1 MLKLWG
7 RMTSVNVQKVVFA
20 LGECGVPYKR
30 AEAGGAFGV
39 VDTPEYQAMNPNRL
53 VPVLVDD
60 DLVLWESN
68 AIVRYLAA
76 RYAPARLWPE
86 DPGARALADRWM
98 DWQQTVLNPA
108 LGPAFHGLV
117 RTAPEKRD
125 AAAIEASRAKT
136 EKALEILDAHLAGRE
151 WLAGEGFGMA
161 ECVVGASVHRW
172 LNMPIAREP
181 RANVE
186 RWYATVFARR
196 AAKEALPL
204 PIA

>member
-1 MLKLWG
+1 MITLYG

-20 LGECGVPYKR
+20 LGECGVAFER
-30 AEAGGAFGV
+30 QDAGGAFGV
-39 VDTPEYQAMNPNRL
+39 VDTESYGEMNPNRL
-53 VPVLVDD
+53 VPVLVDG

-76 RYAPARLWPE
+76 RYAPDRLWPSE
-86 DPGARALADRWM
+86 PGSRALADRWM

-125 AAAIEASRAKT
+125 AAAIEASRART
-136 EKALEILDAHLAGRE
+136 EKALEILDAHLAGRK
-151 WLAGEGFGMA
+151 WLAGDDFGMA

-172 LNMPIAREP
+172 LNMPVSRETRP
-181 RANVE
+181 NVE
-186 RWYATVFARR
+186 GWYARLFARP
-196 AAKEALPL
+196 AAVAALPL
-204 PIA
+204 PVA